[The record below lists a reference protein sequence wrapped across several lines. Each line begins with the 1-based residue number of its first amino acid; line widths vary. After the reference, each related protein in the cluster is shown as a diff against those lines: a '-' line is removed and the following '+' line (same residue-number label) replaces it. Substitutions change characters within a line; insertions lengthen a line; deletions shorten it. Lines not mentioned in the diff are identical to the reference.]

1 MDQFMPNIIKAN
13 QVEQDKLDKIKFKKE
28 GWKAVK
34 DVTVH
39 LTEFEVKNLKKLIN
53 NPIVMRMI
61 ADYPRAIVKDG
72 LFENAHKVCKYY
84 GISLD
89 QLVGKK
95 RDRYLV
101 QARRDFCHL
110 TKKNTKQSVGRF
122 LKRDHTMVIHY
133 LKQAPHNLDKIN
145 AS

>member
-1 MDQFMPNIIKAN
+1 MPDIIKAN
-13 QVEQDKLDKIKFKKE
+13 KFEQDKLNKIKFKKKE
-28 GWKAVK
+28 WKVIK
-34 DVTVH
+34 DISDE
-39 LTEFEVKNLKKLIN
+39 LTEFEIKSIKKLVN

-84 GISLD
+84 GITLE

-95 RDRYLV
+95 RDRYIV

-122 LKRDHTMVIHY
+122 LKRDHTIVIHY
-133 LKQAPHNLDKIN
+133 LKQPPHNLDKIN
-145 AS
+145 AT